1 MSYLPAPPAF
11 HSDADGVTV
20 HQLLLAADDA
30 HSALD
35 AVRQG
40 LADSGAELC
49 NLTLK
54 PVGQIVEASLR
65 VRRLGDQAARRLRS
79 RPRRLARRQL
89 GQRRASVGATV
100 TDRKPDEDKR
110 RLFLVTAEDT
120 PDALMRVLGV
130 ASVQQTRLRAL
141 TATPDGQTLAIR
153 LEIDDQGDDRAQ
165 SLASRLAACPS
176 VRGVGFGWRA

>member
-1 MSYLPAPPAF
+1 M
-11 HSDADGVTV
+11 
-20 HQLLLAADDA
+20 
-30 HSALD
+30 
-35 AVRQG
+35 
-40 LADSGAELC
+40 GA
-49 NLTLK
+49 TLK
-54 PVGQIVEASLR
+54 PL
-65 VRRLGDQAARRLRS
+65 
-79 RPRRLARRQL
+79 
-89 GQRRASVGATV
+89 
-100 TDRKPDEDKR
+100 KPDEDNLGELRR

>member
-1 MSYLPAPPAF
+1 MS
-11 HSDADGVTV
+11 
-20 HQLLLAADDA
+20 
-30 HSALD
+30 
-35 AVRQG
+35 
-40 LADSGAELC
+40 
-49 NLTLK
+49 
-54 PVGQIVEASLR
+54 
-65 VRRLGDQAARRLRS
+65 
-79 RPRRLARRQL
+79 
-89 GQRRASVGATV
+89 
-100 TDRKPDEDKR
+100 DRKPDEDKLGELRR

-130 ASVQQTRLRAL
+130 AGVRQTRLRAL

>member
-1 MSYLPAPPAF
+1 M
-11 HSDADGVTV
+11 
-20 HQLLLAADDA
+20 
-30 HSALD
+30 
-35 AVRQG
+35 
-40 LADSGAELC
+40 
-49 NLTLK
+49 
-54 PVGQIVEASLR
+54 
-65 VRRLGDQAARRLRS
+65 
-79 RPRRLARRQL
+79 
-89 GQRRASVGATV
+89 